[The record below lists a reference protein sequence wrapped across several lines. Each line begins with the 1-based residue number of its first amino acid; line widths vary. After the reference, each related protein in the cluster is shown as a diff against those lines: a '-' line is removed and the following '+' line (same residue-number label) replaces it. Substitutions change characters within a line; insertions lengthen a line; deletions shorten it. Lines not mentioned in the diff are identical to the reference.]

1 MARRQA
7 ADYDLKREGIL
18 AVAARLF
25 AQRGFSESS
34 VSDLAAACDMS
45 KSLLYHYYSSKEEIL
60 YAVMSAHLEALEGV
74 LEEIVGPSSDLSQA
88 FELVIRRFLDSYA
101 GASDH
106 QKVLLNQLAN
116 LPPDKRSIIVGKQ
129 RKIVDTVQSMVVA
142 LYPKT
147 ALEPG
152 RARAQTMLIF
162 GMINWTHNW
171 MNSKGPLKTE
181 DIAEMVLDLVVPE
194 RAAAQRS

>member
-60 YAVMSAHLEALEGV
+60 YAVMSAHLEALESV
-74 LEEIVGPSSDLSQA
+74 LEEIVGPSSDLS
-88 FELVIRRFLDSYA
+88 L
-101 GASDH
+101 
-106 QKVLLNQLAN
+106 KPLN
-116 LPPDKRSIIVGKQ
+116 
-129 RKIVDTVQSMVVA
+129 
-142 LYPKT
+142 
-147 ALEPG
+147 
-152 RARAQTMLIF
+152 
-162 GMINWTHNW
+162 W
-171 MNSKGPLKTE
+171 
-181 DIAEMVLDLVVPE
+181 
-194 RAAAQRS
+194 